1 MTDELIIM
9 IRPVPTALLI
19 ILLLIPV
26 YTQERVK
33 KGSRTSLIGPKAVW
47 NPSEKLASKLYSCC
61 DKPCFAT
68 IMRKA
73 GATEQAITF
82 SKSIEYRGWLT
93 SFSEMGRVDVATA
106 YQVCMVNSNAK
117 VLLLNGTPPLIDA
130 EEESVS
136 NSLDAAIDEDP
147 LYPELVKKAG
157 LKDAGGLVTW
167 GGPVYEEMRPL
178 PGGGQRFVIRFDLRR
193 CHACDLGGHTHIGYD
208 FDASGRFVGTRLVR
222 LSAP

>member
-1 MTDELIIM
+1 MIM
-9 IRPVPTALLI
+9 IRPITTAPL
-19 ILLLIPV
+19 ILLLFIPV

-33 KGSRTSLIGPKAVW
+33 RGFNSLAGPRAVW
-47 NPSEKLASKLYSCC
+47 NPSEKLESKLYSCC
-61 DKPCFAT
+61 NKPCFAT

-93 SFSEMGRVDVATA
+93 SFSEMGRVDVATV
-106 YQVCMVNSNAK
+106 YHVCMVNSNAK
-117 VLLLNGTPPLIDA
+117 VLLLNGTPPVIDA

-147 LYPELVKKAG
+147 LYPELVKNAR
-157 LKDAGGLVTW
+157 LKEGGGLVTW
-167 GGPVYEEMRPL
+167 GGPVFEKMRPL
-178 PGGGQRFVIRFDLRR
+178 PGGGQRFVIRFDLRS
-193 CHACDLGGHTHIGYD
+193 CHACELGGHTHIGYD
-208 FDASGRFVGTRLVR
+208 FDASGRFLGTKLIR